1 MENKININKVSS
13 SGISKGI
20 SYFIHNNDNKV
31 TKSKL

>member
-20 SYFIHNNDNKV
+20 SYFIHNDNKV